1 MNDLQRRAMAREPM
15 RPETVE
21 ELERLVVVDGRVTQS
36 SLIRLCE
43 SHERLRAELK
53 GAEIL
58 LIEAAQLAKGAEAML
73 VDDAAVWEIMQRRK
87 WWPYYSPSDGG
98 WRINWDYR
106 LVIDGLPPWP
116 WWDYESL
123 TGMQATWHDPRAAII
138 TADKWYREY
147 KE

>member
-58 LIEAAQLAKGAEAML
+58 LAE
-73 VDDAAVWEIMQRRK
+73 DAAVWEIMQRRK
-87 WWPYYSPSDGG
+87 WWPYYEYRGENG
-98 WRINWDYR
+98 WRINWCHDSVVYGQS
-106 LVIDGLPPWP
+106 VPWP
-116 WWDYESL
+116 WWEYERQ
-123 TGMQATWHDPRAAII
+123 TGLKATWHDPRAAII
-138 TADKWYREY
+138 AADKWYREN